1 MATLG
6 TPLAVFGAITALYVD
21 NRAGIEGGTESLRG
35 AMRQFVQRLSVYLK
49 GKIESLLPTERT
61 IRIV

>member
-6 TPLAVFGAITALYVD
+6 TPLAVFGAIPALYVD
-21 NRAGIEGGTESLRG
+21 NGAGIEGRTEGHRG
-35 AMRQFVQRLSVYLK
+35 AVRQFVQRLSIYLK
-49 GKIESLLPTERT
+49 GKIESLLSSERT